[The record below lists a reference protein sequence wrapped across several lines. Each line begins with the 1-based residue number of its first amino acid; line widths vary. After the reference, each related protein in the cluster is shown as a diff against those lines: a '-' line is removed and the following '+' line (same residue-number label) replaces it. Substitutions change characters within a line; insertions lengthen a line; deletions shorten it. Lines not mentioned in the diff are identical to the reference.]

1 MQGDTSVLWLKL
13 DDIGFLWCRRR
24 APFSPV
30 AAEEEVQA
38 ILSVWPTA
46 GKAAGTGY
54 RRVQVMTSM
63 IIVVKAMMIAN
74 CRAVVTG

>member
-1 MQGDTSVLWLKL
+1 L
-13 DDIGFLWCRRR
+13 DDTGFLWCRRR
-24 APFSPV
+24 ASFSPV
-30 AAEEEVQA
+30 GVEEVQA
-38 ILSVWPTA
+38 ILSVWPAA